1 MALPDYAAVQAS
13 DWKPLETI
21 VSSIVKEK
29 QKFERLEMSK
39 DELLEMFSYNKYKQ
53 YIIKDKI
60 KDGEFTTVYRVRKR
74 LPGLVFGLTD

>member
-1 MALPDYAAVQAS
+1 MALPDGSAVQAS

-21 VSSIVKEK
+21 VGSIVKEK

-60 KDGEFTTVYRVRKR
+60 KDGEYTTVYRVRR
-74 LPGLVFGLTD
+74 SLPALGFGLFD